1 MVDVIEMMV
10 LKQAFFIKLKFLK
23 NVNLFDI
30 IPTIINK
37 ANDNKGYTSVLITVT
52 SSFVWYLNYIIYKI
66 ISKKWKST
74 NTVQFIEFSWGIWY
88 K

>member
-1 MVDVIEMMV
+1 MVDAIEMMA

-52 SSFVWYLNYIIYKI
+52 SSFV
-66 ISKKWKST
+66 
-74 NTVQFIEFSWGIWY
+74 
-88 K
+88 